1 MMDLR
6 YATLWRLLRVL
17 LRILYRFGVRGREH
31 LPRRGPALLVAN
43 HVTFIDG
50 VLLLAASPRPIRIL
64 AKASFVESWKVSWL
78 CRIAG
83 VVPMRPGP
91 KALAETLRVAR
102 EALGKGELVCMFP
115 EGGITRSGQLRGF
128 KRGFLALAGQTGVPI
143 IPVYLEGLWGS
154 IFSFSDGKFFW
165 KWPRRWRRSVSV
177 WFGPPLSHV
186 GEPEIVR
193 RTVAELGVIALRESR
208 EHSLVLPRAMLR
220 ECRRSLRRAK
230 LADTSGQEMTG
241 GSLLMRSLILRR
253 LLLRNVLAQDEK
265 NVGLIL
271 PPSGGGVLANAA
283 LALAGRVAVNLNYT
297 VSSTVMNSC
306 IRQAGIRHVL
316 TSHRV
321 MEKLHY
327 ELEAEPVFLE
337 ELREKVTLA
346 DKLSAAVATYATPLR
361 LLERLLGL
369 TRLTPDDLLTIIF
382 TSGSTG
388 EPKGV
393 MLTHRNVASNV
404 NAFNQLVH
412 LSDNDVLA
420 GVLPF
425 FHSFGYTATMWTA
438 LTLAPKGVYHYDP
451 RDARHVGEMC
461 GKHQATI
468 MIATPTFLRFYLK
481 RCQPE
486 DFAALDVVLAGAEKL
501 PKELCDAFEERF
513 GVRPLEGYGTTEL
526 SPVVA
531 VNIPPSRTT
540 DKTQVLAKEG
550 TVGRP
555 LPGVAAKIT
564 DPESDQE
571 LGVNQPGM
579 LWIKGPNV
587 MAGYLGQPEKTA
599 QVIRDGWYK
608 TGDLASI
615 DEDGF
620 IRITGR
626 ESRFSKLGGEM
637 VPHLK
642 IAETIQKII
651 GAGEDELKVAVTAVP
666 DERKGER
673 LVVLHTGLDKSPEA
687 VCKELSQAGLPNL
700 WIPSPDSFHQVAEIP
715 VLGTGKVDLKAL
727 QTLAI
732 KEFGGTGG

>member
-91 KALAETLRVAR
+91 KALAETLRIAR

-128 KRGFLALAGQTGVPI
+128 KRGFLALAGQAGVPI

-165 KWPRRWRRSVSV
+165 KWPRRWRRPVSV

-193 RTVAELGVIALRESR
+193 RTVAELGVIALQESR

-306 IRQAGIRHVL
+306 IRQAGI
-316 TSHRV
+316 
-321 MEKLHY
+321 
-327 ELEAEPVFLE
+327 
-337 ELREKVTLA
+337 
-346 DKLSAAVATYATPLR
+346 
-361 LLERLLGL
+361 
-369 TRLTPDDLLTIIF
+369 
-382 TSGSTG
+382 
-388 EPKGV
+388 
-393 MLTHRNVASNV
+393 
-404 NAFNQLVH
+404 
-412 LSDNDVLA
+412 
-420 GVLPF
+420 
-425 FHSFGYTATMWTA
+425 
-438 LTLAPKGVYHYDP
+438 
-451 RDARHVGEMC
+451 
-461 GKHQATI
+461 
-468 MIATPTFLRFYLK
+468 
-481 RCQPE
+481 
-486 DFAALDVVLAGAEKL
+486 
-501 PKELCDAFEERF
+501 
-513 GVRPLEGYGTTEL
+513 
-526 SPVVA
+526 
-531 VNIPPSRTT
+531 
-540 DKTQVLAKEG
+540 
-550 TVGRP
+550 
-555 LPGVAAKIT
+555 
-564 DPESDQE
+564 
-571 LGVNQPGM
+571 
-579 LWIKGPNV
+579 
-587 MAGYLGQPEKTA
+587 
-599 QVIRDGWYK
+599 
-608 TGDLASI
+608 
-615 DEDGF
+615 
-620 IRITGR
+620 
-626 ESRFSKLGGEM
+626 
-637 VPHLK
+637 
-642 IAETIQKII
+642 
-651 GAGEDELKVAVTAVP
+651 
-666 DERKGER
+666 
-673 LVVLHTGLDKSPEA
+673 
-687 VCKELSQAGLPNL
+687 
-700 WIPSPDSFHQVAEIP
+700 
-715 VLGTGKVDLKAL
+715 
-727 QTLAI
+727 
-732 KEFGGTGG
+732 